1 MKAVLL
7 ARVSTEEQESNSAQA
22 SRLKTFASSK
32 GFNEFDVYEIEE
44 SSSVADRKK
53 FQIIINEIEKSHAT
67 IHLFV
72 DTIDRLQRS
81 FKESVIFDDLR
92 KQGKV
97 EIYFYRENLHLHKN
111 SNSADLIRWDMG
123 VMFAR
128 RNRFQLCLVFG
139 DHQRLPT
146 P

>member
-1 MKAVLL
+1 MKVVLL

-22 SRLKTFASSK
+22 SRLKAFASSK
-32 GFNEFDVYEIEE
+32 GFSEFDVYEIEE

-53 FQIIINEIEKSHAT
+53 FQIIINEIEKSYET
-67 IHLFV
+67 VHLFV

-97 EIYFYRENLHLHKN
+97 EIYFYEQTLRPCPNE
-111 SNSADLIRWDMG
+111 
-123 VMFAR
+123 
-128 RNRFQLCLVFG
+128 
-139 DHQRLPT
+139 
-146 P
+146 